1 MWWFIILLFII
12 PSPALEFVRLS
23 TQKLFYQP
31 QILRNI
37 RVNKQQVFTL
47 MPCGSLLSKQFWVSI
62 CQRSNADWVNVLSLL
77 VVVSIHDFFHQSRG
91 THSSII
97 FILLNT
103 NTFNFKFSFSL
114 VAWLMMKLG
123 YGLKFILGLYRSA
136 AGRKQIRAA
145 RRLAAAL
152 CV

>member
-1 MWWFIILLFII
+1 MWWFIILLLII
-12 PSPALEFVRLS
+12 RSRALEFVRLS
-23 TQKLFYQP
+23 AQKLFYQL
-31 QILRNI
+31 QILRKI
-37 RVNKQQVFTL
+37 RVNKQQVLTL
-47 MPCGSLLSKQFWVSI
+47 MSCGSLLSKQFWVSI
-62 CQRSNADWVNVLSLL
+62 CWRLNADWVGVLSLL
-77 VVVSIHDFFHQSRG
+77 VVGSIRGFFHQSWG
-91 THSSII
+91 THFSII

-114 VAWLMMKLG
+114 IAWLMVKPG
-123 YGLKFILGLYRSA
+123 YGLKFILGIYRLA